1 MAERDNERYIVAL
14 EIGSS
19 KVRAAIGIVDNLG
32 MVDVVAV
39 EEDKIIDKVRYGCIQ
54 NVEVAAAASN
64 VLERLQAN
72 PAIAPREITGVYVSL
87 GGRSLVSSVA
97 EVSVTM
103 PGETEITDSVVKELC
118 VKAAATVNADRD
130 VVDVVPVS
138 FAVDNKSVTN
148 PVGTFGHVVS
158 ARLTVV
164 SCNSQLKRMLRRVVT
179 ERLGLNIC
187 DYITLPLAQAAMVLS
202 DDERRLGCMFVDFGA
217 ETTTVAIYRGGAPV
231 YLTTLP
237 MGSRNITLDLIAL
250 NYLEERA
257 EEIKKVNGN
266 ALSPDPSRRAKGF
279 AEGIDYTEVNNY
291 IHARADEIAANI
303 VAQIDYAG
311 LTTANL
317 PGGIVIV
324 GGGARLRG
332 FNELLQQQSKMQ
344 VRQGLPSGCVRITDG
359 SIHGHE
365 AVDVIAMLAQAVQ
378 LPESTCLTPLP
389 EEPDDTTPESYES
402 FEDEN
407 DPSASRIGRL
417 DDDPDEETDRKK
429 KAKKQEPTG
438 KTANDEDRKPGGL
451 PSLIGKLYDGIRRMT
466 EDNSDQFQD

>member
-1 MAERDNERYIVAL
+1 
-14 EIGSS
+14 
-19 KVRAAIGIVDNLG
+19 
-32 MVDVVAV
+32 
-39 EEDKIIDKVRYGCIQ
+39 
-54 NVEVAAAASN
+54 
-64 VLERLQAN
+64 
-72 PAIAPREITGVYVSL
+72 
-87 GGRSLVSSVA
+87 
-97 EVSVTM
+97 
-103 PGETEITDSVVKELC
+103 
-118 VKAAATVNADRD
+118 
-130 VVDVVPVS
+130 
-138 FAVDNKSVTN
+138 
-148 PVGTFGHVVS
+148 
-158 ARLTVV
+158 
-164 SCNSQLKRMLRRVVT
+164 
-179 ERLGLNIC
+179 
-187 DYITLPLAQAAMVLS
+187 MVLS

-231 YLTTLP
+231 YLATLP

-266 ALSPDPSRRAKGF
+266 ALSPDPSRRAKGRAKGF

>member
-1 MAERDNERYIVAL
+1 MC
-14 EIGSS
+14 SS
-19 KVRAAIGIVDNLG
+19 
-32 MVDVVAV
+32 
-39 EEDKIIDKVRYGCIQ
+39 
-54 NVEVAAAASN
+54 
-64 VLERLQAN
+64 
-72 PAIAPREITGVYVSL
+72 
-87 GGRSLVSSVA
+87 
-97 EVSVTM
+97 
-103 PGETEITDSVVKELC
+103 
-118 VKAAATVNADRD
+118 
-130 VVDVVPVS
+130 
-138 FAVDNKSVTN
+138 
-148 PVGTFGHVVS
+148 
-158 ARLTVV
+158 
-164 SCNSQLKRMLRRVVT
+164 
-179 ERLGLNIC
+179 
-187 DYITLPLAQAAMVLS
+187 
-202 DDERRLGCMFVDFGA
+202 
-217 ETTTVAIYRGGAPV
+217 
-231 YLTTLP
+231 
-237 MGSRNITLDLIAL
+237 DL
-250 NYLEERA
+250 
-257 EEIKKVNGN
+257 
-266 ALSPDPSRRAKGF
+266 
-279 AEGIDYTEVNNY
+279 DYTEVNNY

-389 EEPDDTTPESYES
+389 EGPDDITPESYES

-417 DDDPDEETDRKK
+417 DDDTDEETDRKK

>member
-1 MAERDNERYIVAL
+1 M
-14 EIGSS
+14 
-19 KVRAAIGIVDNLG
+19 
-32 MVDVVAV
+32 
-39 EEDKIIDKVRYGCIQ
+39 
-54 NVEVAAAASN
+54 
-64 VLERLQAN
+64 
-72 PAIAPREITGVYVSL
+72 
-87 GGRSLVSSVA
+87 
-97 EVSVTM
+97 
-103 PGETEITDSVVKELC
+103 
-118 VKAAATVNADRD
+118 
-130 VVDVVPVS
+130 
-138 FAVDNKSVTN
+138 
-148 PVGTFGHVVS
+148 
-158 ARLTVV
+158 
-164 SCNSQLKRMLRRVVT
+164 
-179 ERLGLNIC
+179 
-187 DYITLPLAQAAMVLS
+187 
-202 DDERRLGCMFVDFGA
+202 
-217 ETTTVAIYRGGAPV
+217 
-231 YLTTLP
+231 
-237 MGSRNITLDLIAL
+237 
-250 NYLEERA
+250 
-257 EEIKKVNGN
+257 
-266 ALSPDPSRRAKGF
+266 
-279 AEGIDYTEVNNY
+279 
-291 IHARADEIAANI
+291 
-303 VAQIDYAG
+303 AQIDYAG